1 MWLEVCIPYTIL
13 TTWPRVDMLTPEQ
26 FLLKIHEIAAST
38 DPEGFEDAV
47 RQKCVLLAREIEQE
61 ETRSENEPDPDP
73 DC

>member
-13 TTWPRVDMLTPEQ
+13 TTWHRVDMLTPEQ
-26 FLLKIHEIAAST
+26 FLKNIHKIAAST

-61 ETRSENEPDPDP
+61 ELKNAHESDPDP

>member
-26 FLLKIHEIAAST
+26 FLLKIHEIASST
-38 DPEGFEDAV
+38 APDEFEAAV
-47 RQKCVLLAREIEQE
+47 RQMCVRLAREIEPE
-61 ETRSENEPDPDP
+61 ETQSENEPDPGP